1 MYLKKLNYKIIIG
14 LLLCSSCVTNAAEI
28 RVSGL
33 ETLCDHVE
41 ALGEIYNEME
51 EIMGVALM
59 DAKSEKKEFFKILIK
74 VAENEEEFEAL
85 LIKEAEIQISMRTN
99 TFRFNE
105 QLFKDCPKGAK
116 YYPWL
121 NALH

>member
-1 MYLKKLNYKIIIG
+1 MTKLIYITTIG
-14 LLLCSSCVTNAAEI
+14 LLLCSSCITNVAEI
-28 RVSGL
+28 RVSSL

-41 ALGEIYNEME
+41 ALGEIYDKME
-51 EIMGVALM
+51 EIMGVTLM
-59 DAKSEKKEFFKILIK
+59 DAKSEKKFFEIFVK
-74 VAENEEEFEAL
+74 VTENEEEFEAL